1 MTAQRAPRPDR
12 QRAAAGRTRVRFAA
26 KPGRKL
32 RSAVAAGLVAAALTA
47 GCQSPHTPAQ
57 TDPTV
62 PTNPPARAPLD
73 DPPDPPPAPARDGLS
88 DQRRA
93 AVVASTVRVTGRSC
107 GVVREGSGFAV
118 GADLVATSAHLLLGV
133 DEPQVELA
141 DGRKL
146 AGAPVTFDP
155 VNDLAVLSVPGA
167 DLAPLELGDAADG
180 AVGALLG
187 WEGEAAPEPTPFRID
202 RPVTVRIDEVGGDQ
216 RVERKSWLVAAR
228 ITSGDSGAALVDVD
242 GVVVGVAYAATRR
255 DADVAYATRATELQ
269 RLLEVSDLAAP
280 AEIPNCR

>member
-1 MTAQRAPRPDR
+1 MIGQRVPRPDR
-12 QRAAAGRTRVRFAA
+12 WRAGAGRTRGRFAA

-32 RSAVAAGLVAAALTA
+32 RSAVAAGLAAAALTA
-47 GCQSPHTPAQ
+47 GCQSPPAPAP
-57 TDPTV
+57 D
-62 PTNPPARAPLD
+62 PPARAPLD

-133 DEPQVELA
+133 EEPQVELA

-146 AGAPVTFDP
+146 AGAPVAFDP

-180 AVGALLG
+180 AVGALLR

-228 ITSGDSGAALVDVD
+228 ITSGDSGAALVDGD

-255 DADVAYATRATELQ
+255 DAAVAYATRATELQ

-280 AEIPNCR
+280 TEIPDCR

>member
-1 MTAQRAPRPDR
+1 MNSRSSGLNW
-12 QRAAAGRTRVRFAA
+12 RAAASATGRARR
-26 KPGRKL
+26 L
-32 RSAVAAGLVAAALTA
+32 AAAASAAAVLVA
-47 GCQSPHTPAQ
+47 GCQSPSAPAAPAAP
-57 TDPTV
+57 D
-62 PTNPPARAPLD
+62 PPARAPLD

-88 DQRRA
+88 DQRRS
-93 AVVASTVRVTGRSC
+93 AVVASTVRVTGHSC
-107 GVVREGSGFAV
+107 GVNREGSGFAV

-146 AGAPVTFDP
+146 AGAPVAFDP

-180 AVGALLG
+180 TVGALVG

-202 RPVTVRIDEVGGDQ
+202 RPVTVRIEEVGGDQ
-216 RVERKSWLVAAR
+216 LVERKSWLVAAR
-228 ITSGDSGAALVDVD
+228 ITSGDSGAALVNGD

-255 DADVAYATRATELQ
+255 DADVGYATRATELQ
-269 RLLEVSDLAAP
+269 RLLEAGELAAP
-280 AEIPNCR
+280 AEIPDCR

>member
-1 MTAQRAPRPDR
+1 M
-12 QRAAAGRTRVRFAA
+12 
-26 KPGRKL
+26 
-32 RSAVAAGLVAAALTA
+32 AAALAA
-47 GCQSPHTPAQ
+47 GCQSPPAPAPAPPPP
-57 TDPTV
+57 DPTV
-62 PTNPPARAPLD
+62 RAPLD
-73 DPPDPPPAPARDGLS
+73 DPPDPPPAPAHDGMS
-88 DQRRA
+88 DWRRS
-93 AVVASTVRVTGRSC
+93 AVVASTVRVTGHSC
-107 GVVREGSGFAV
+107 GVTREGSGFAV

-146 AGAPVTFDP
+146 AGAPVAFDP
-155 VNDLAVLSVPGA
+155 VNDLAVLAVPGA

-180 AVGALLG
+180 AVGALVG

-202 RPVTVRIDEVGGDQ
+202 RPVTVRIERVGDDE

-228 ITSGDSGAALVDVD
+228 IESGDSGAALVDGD

-280 AEIPNCR
+280 TEIPDCR

>member
-1 MTAQRAPRPDR
+1 MTARARR
-12 QRAAAGRTRVRFAA
+12 LGA
-26 KPGRKL
+26 
-32 RSAVAAGLVAAALTA
+32 AAALAAALAA
-47 GCQSPHTPAQ
+47 GCQSPPA
-57 TDPTV
+57 PA
-62 PTNPPARAPLD
+62 PEPPARAPLD

-93 AVVASTVRVTGRSC
+93 AVVASTVRVTGHSC

-118 GADLVATSAHLLLGV
+118 GADLVATSGHLLLGV

-146 AGAPVTFDP
+146 TGAPVAFDP

-180 AVGALLG
+180 AVGALVG

-228 ITSGDSGAALVDVD
+228 IASGDSGAALVDGD

-269 RLLEVSDLAAP
+269 RLLEGSDLAAP
-280 AEIPNCR
+280 AEIPHCR